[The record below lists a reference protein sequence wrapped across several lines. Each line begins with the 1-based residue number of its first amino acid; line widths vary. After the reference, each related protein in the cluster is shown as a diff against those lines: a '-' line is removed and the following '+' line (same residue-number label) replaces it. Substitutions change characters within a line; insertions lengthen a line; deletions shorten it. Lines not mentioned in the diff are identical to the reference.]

1 MDVVCVCVCGG
12 GGLMLLLRTPVS
24 VLFENQDVIVMDL
37 GFSYRTVL
45 FVMFLM
51 YVMLFV
57 YLYLLSIE
65 MSLH

>member
-1 MDVVCVCVCGG
+1 MHGCSVCVWG

>member
-1 MDVVCVCVCGG
+1 MCVWGG

>member
-1 MDVVCVCVCGG
+1 MCVCGGG

>member
-1 MDVVCVCVCGG
+1 
-12 GGLMLLLRTPVS
+12 MLLLRTPVS